1 MKIEGSVAVVTGANR
16 GIGLAFSRALLAR
29 GASKVY
35 AGVRRPEDFTEPGM
49 EPLRLDV
56 TDHDQVAAAARTVPD
71 ATIVINNAG
80 IQGGPPLLENGSLD
94 GARRELEVNYLG
106 TWAVSRA
113 FAPVLAANGGGA
125 LVNMLS
131 VASWRANSRFP
142 SYAASK
148 SAQWSLTNALRLALR
163 DQGTL
168 VVGVH
173 VGYVE
178 TDATAGIAGPKTDP
192 AEVAAQTMDA
202 IARDEPEVLVDETTR
217 KVRAALSG
225 PLDLIYGTA

>member
-1 MKIEGSVAVVTGANR
+1 MKIEGSVALVTGANR
-16 GIGLAFSRALLAR
+16 GIGLAFCRALLAR
-29 GASKVY
+29 GAVKVY
-35 AGVRRPEDFTEPGM
+35 AGVRRPENFTEPGL

-56 TDHDQVAAAARTVPD
+56 TDSEQIAAAARTASD

-80 IQGGPPLLENGSLD
+80 IQAGPGLLEGSLD
-94 GARRELEVNYLG
+94 GARQELEVNYLG

-131 VASWRANSRFP
+131 VASWRSTWRFP

-148 SAQWSLTNALRLALR
+148 AAQWSVTNALRVALR
-163 DQGTL
+163 EQGTL

-173 VGYVE
+173 VGWVD
-178 TDATAGIAGPKTDP
+178 TDATVAVDEPKTDA
-192 AEVAAQTMDA
+192 AEVAAQTMEA
-202 IARDEPEVLVDETTR
+202 IARDEPEVLVDETAR
-217 KVRAALSG
+217 RVRAALSG
-225 PLDLIYGTA
+225 PLDLLYPTG

>member
-1 MKIEGSVAVVTGANR
+1 MKIEGSVALVTGANR
-16 GIGLAFSRALLAR
+16 GIGLAFCRALLAR
-29 GASKVY
+29 GAAKVY
-35 AGVRRPEDFTEPGM
+35 AGVRRPENFTEPGAV
-49 EPLRLDV
+49 PLRLDV
-56 TDHDQVAAAARTVPD
+56 TDPEQIAAAARTASD

-80 IQGGPPLLENGSLD
+80 IQGGPPLLEGSLD
-94 GARRELEVNYLG
+94 GARQELEVNYLG

-131 VASWRANSRFP
+131 VASWRSTWRFP

-148 SAQWSLTNALRLALR
+148 AAQWSVTNALRVALR
-163 DQGTL
+163 EQGTL

-173 VGYVE
+173 VGWVD
-178 TDATAGIAGPKTDP
+178 TDATAAVDEPKTDA

-202 IARDEPEVLVDETTR
+202 IARDEPEVLVDETAR
-217 KVRAALSG
+217 RVRAALSG
-225 PLDLIYGTA
+225 PLDLLYPTG

>member
-1 MKIEGSVAVVTGANR
+1 MKIEGSVALVTGANR

-35 AGVRRPEDFTEPGM
+35 AGVRRPEDFTEPGL

-56 TDHDQVAAAARTVPD
+56 TDGDQVEAAARTASD

-80 IQGGPPLLENGSLD
+80 IQGGPPLLEHGSLD

-178 TDATAGIAGPKTDP
+178 TDATTEIAGPKIDP

-202 IARDEPEVLVDETTR
+202 IARDEPEVLVDETSR

-225 PLDLIYGTA
+225 PLDLIYGAA

>member
-1 MKIEGSVAVVTGANR
+1 MKIEGSVALVTGANR

-29 GASKVY
+29 GAAKVY
-35 AGVRRPEDFTEPGM
+35 AGVRRPEDFAEPGV

-56 TDHDQVAAAARTVPD
+56 TDHDQIAAAARTASD

-80 IQGGPPLLENGSLD
+80 IQAGPGLLEGPLD

-113 FAPVLAANGGGA
+113 FAPVLAGHGGGA

-131 VASWRANSRFP
+131 VASWRSTERFP

-148 SAQWSLTNALRLALR
+148 SAQWSLTNALRVALR
-163 DQGTL
+163 EQGTL

-173 VGYVE
+173 VGWVE
-178 TDATAGIAGPKTDP
+178 TDATVRVDEPKTDP
-192 AEVAAQTMDA
+192 AEVAARTMDA
-202 IARDEPEVLVDETTR
+202 IEHDEPEVLVDETAR
-217 KVRAALSG
+217 RVRAALSG
-225 PLDLIYGTA
+225 PLDLLYPTA